1 MKPNEINKL
10 LRNYGIK
17 IYSYKKK
24 KNYYIVATNKEKFV
38 VSNNFNNNYI
48 FDYLSTR
55 MFNFYPE
62 IIINDKYLVTKYIED
77 KIIPREQK
85 INDLIDLMS
94 LLHSKTSYYKNIT
107 DEYLIMYDEL
117 ENNYNYLYEYYQKI
131 IDDIDNSIFLSPS
144 KYLIARNITLIL
156 DSLNLGRYYLERWK
170 EKISKLDKMRV
181 SVINNDL
188 SLSNYK
194 RDDKPYIINWS
205 KSKIDIPIFDLY
217 KLNSNEDIDI
227 YEVLKRYEKKYQLKN
242 GEKELLIVLLFMPNK
257 IDITNNEYNMCKN
270 IKREINRLIKVHKLN
285 RQYEKVNLND

>member
-10 LRNYGIK
+10 LKDYEIK

-24 KNYYIVATNKEKFV
+24 KNYYIVATNKGRFV

-62 IIINDKYLVTKYIED
+62 IVINDKYLVTKYIED
-77 KIIPREQK
+77 KIIPKEQK

-242 GEKELLIVLLFMPNK
+242 GEKELLMILLFMPNK
-257 IDITNNEYNMCKN
+257 IDITGNEYNICKN

-285 RQYEKVNLND
+285 KKYEKVNLND

>member
-1 MKPNEINKL
+1 MKPNEINRL
-10 LRNYGIK
+10 LKDYEIK

-24 KNYYIVATNKEKFV
+24 KDCYIITTDKGKFV

-77 KIIPREQK
+77 KIIPKEQK
-85 INDLIDLMS
+85 INDLTDLMS

-156 DSLNLGRYYLERWK
+156 DSLNLGRYYLEIWK

-242 GEKELLIVLLFMPNK
+242 GEKELLMVLLFMPNK
-257 IDITNNEYNMCKN
+257 IDITGNEYNMCKN

>member
-1 MKPNEINKL
+1 MKPNEINRL
-10 LRNYGIK
+10 LKDYEIK

-24 KNYYIVATNKEKFV
+24 KDCYIITTDKGKFV

-77 KIIPREQK
+77 KIIPKEQK
-85 INDLIDLMS
+85 INDLTDLMS

-156 DSLNLGRYYLERWK
+156 DSLNLGRYYLEIWK

-242 GEKELLIVLLFMPNK
+242 GEKELLMVLLFMPNK

>member
-1 MKPNEINKL
+1 MKPNEINRL
-10 LRNYGIK
+10 LKDYEIK

-24 KNYYIVATNKEKFV
+24 KDCYIITTDKGKFV

-48 FDYLSTR
+48 FDYLSTS

-77 KIIPREQK
+77 KIIPKEQK
-85 INDLIDLMS
+85 INDLTDLMS

-156 DSLNLGRYYLERWK
+156 DSLNLGRYYLEIWK

-242 GEKELLIVLLFMPNK
+242 GEKELLMVLLFMPNK
-257 IDITNNEYNMCKN
+257 IDITGNEYNMCKN

>member
-62 IIINDKYLVTKYIED
+62 IVINDKYLVTKYIED

-242 GEKELLIVLLFMPNK
+242 GEKELLMVLLFMPNK

>member
-62 IIINDKYLVTKYIED
+62 IVINDKYLVTKYIED

-131 IDDIDNSIFLSPS
+131 IEDIDNSIFLSPS

-170 EKISKLDKMRV
+170 EK
-181 SVINNDL
+181 
-188 SLSNYK
+188 
-194 RDDKPYIINWS
+194 
-205 KSKIDIPIFDLY
+205 
-217 KLNSNEDIDI
+217 
-227 YEVLKRYEKKYQLKN
+227 
-242 GEKELLIVLLFMPNK
+242 
-257 IDITNNEYNMCKN
+257 
-270 IKREINRLIKVHKLN
+270 
-285 RQYEKVNLND
+285 

>member
-1 MKPNEINKL
+1 MKPNEINRL
-10 LRNYGIK
+10 LKDYEIK

-24 KNYYIVATNKEKFV
+24 KDCYIITTDKGKFV

-77 KIIPREQK
+77 KIIPKEQK
-85 INDLIDLMS
+85 INDLTDLMS

-117 ENNYNYLYEYYQKI
+117 ENNYNYLYEYYQNI
-131 IDDIDNSIFLSPS
+131 INDVDNSIFLSPS

-242 GEKELLIVLLFMPNK
+242 GEKDLLMVLLFMPNK

-285 RQYEKVNLND
+285 KKYEKVNLND

>member
-10 LRNYGIK
+10 LRNYGIR
-17 IYSYKKK
+17 IYSYKNKN
-24 KNYYIVATNKEKFV
+24 NYYIVNTNKGDFV
-38 VSNNFNNNYI
+38 VSSNFNNNYI

-62 IIINDKYLVTKYIED
+62 IVINDKYLVTKYIED
-77 KIIPREQK
+77 KIIPKEQK
-85 INDLIDLMS
+85 INDLIDLIS

-117 ENNYNYLYEYYQKI
+117 ENDYNYLYEYYQNI
-131 IDDIDNSIFLSPS
+131 INDIDNSIFLSPS

-170 EKISKLDKMRV
+170 EKTSKLDKMRV

-217 KLNSNEDIDI
+217 KLNNNEDIDI
-227 YEVLKRYEKKYQLKN
+227 CEVLKRYEKKYQLKN
-242 GEKELLIVLLFMPNK
+242 GEKELLMVLLFMPNK
-257 IDITNNEYNMCKN
+257 IDIVDNEYNVCRDINK
-270 IKREINRLIKVHKLN
+270 EINRLIKVHKLN
-285 RQYEKVNLND
+285 KQYEKVNH

>member
-1 MKPNEINKL
+1 MKPNEINRL
-10 LRNYGIK
+10 LKDYEIK

-24 KNYYIVATNKEKFV
+24 KDCYIITTDKGKFV

-77 KIIPREQK
+77 KIIPKEQK
-85 INDLIDLMS
+85 INDLTDLMS

-242 GEKELLIVLLFMPNK
+242 GEKELLMVLLFMPNK

>member
-10 LRNYGIK
+10 LKDYEIK

-24 KNYYIVATNKEKFV
+24 KDCYIVTTNKGRFV

-77 KIIPREQK
+77 KIIPKEQK
-85 INDLIDLMS
+85 INDLTDLMS

-117 ENNYNYLYEYYQKI
+117 KNNYNYLYEYYQNI
-131 IDDIDNSIFLSPS
+131 INDIDNSIFLSPS
-144 KYLIARNITLIL
+144 KYLFARNITLIL
-156 DSLNLGRYYLERWK
+156 DSLNLGRYYLETWK

-242 GEKELLIVLLFMPNK
+242 GEKELLMVLLFMPNK
-257 IDITNNEYNMCKN
+257 IDVTGNEYNICKN

-285 RQYEKVNLND
+285 KKYEKVNLND